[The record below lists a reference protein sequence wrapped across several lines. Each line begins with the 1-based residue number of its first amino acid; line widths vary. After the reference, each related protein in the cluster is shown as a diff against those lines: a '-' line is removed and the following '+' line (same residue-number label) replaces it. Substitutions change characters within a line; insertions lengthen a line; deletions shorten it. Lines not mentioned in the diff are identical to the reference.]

1 MSILYNLRQR
11 QVLQSKTKVYD
22 KVWQALQSM
31 KDYYYK
37 VPQLLHS
44 MTVTTKW
51 DATVNLEIF

>member
-11 QVLQSKTKVYD
+11 QGLQSKTKVYD

-31 KDYYYK
+31 TDYYYK
-37 VPQLLHS
+37 VPQLLQS

>member
-22 KVWQALQSM
+22 KVWRALQSM
-31 KDYYYK
+31 TDYYYK
-37 VPQLLHS
+37 VPQLLQS